1 MILSKANPFNGAS
14 FSLRNRLARV
24 IWLIVWLLL
33 FRPSPTPAHAWRCW
47 LLRRFG
53 AKIHPSCHVY
63 SSAKIWAPWNLSMAA
78 NSCLGPDVK
87 CYSMALIQLGER
99 VIVSQDVH
107 LCSGSHDYT
116 QESFQL
122 FAEPIIIDSDAWICA
137 EAFLAPGVRI
147 GEGVVIGARSVVTR
161 SQPPWF
167 VCAGNPAKPLK
178 PRIHPRSQSC

>member
-1 MILSKANPFNGAS
+1 
-14 FSLRNRLARV
+14 
-24 IWLIVWLLL
+24 
-33 FRPSPTPAHAWRCW
+33 
-47 LLRRFG
+47 
-53 AKIHPSCHVY
+53 
-63 SSAKIWAPWNLSMAA
+63 MAA